1 MAYREMGFG
10 LRNQGNMFSMIRD
23 QIAASAFSAV
33 QGNEQFDD
41 FASQFELNQVQGV
54 ESMTLKGMLH
64 ERLSTRNY
72 NAFHGAMNRAS
83 VSQSDME
90 DIVARTED
98 FYKTVGGLEGF
109 SMQNFKGSEAD
120 IKAANMTLNA
130 QSHLQTAAAEALF
143 ATVTVKYEDEGASLT
158 VRAAGLGTYAY
169 GNTAWQQASDLK
181 PIFGQLRTGEMF
193 KDEVLAIYPVYPDDA
208 NDDTRELFVDAG
220 VVSPWG
226 ATYPENDAYGRENHD
241 TSYLKVPGNIP
252 NFLGLCQAPGQRAWT
267 ATDEIESNSI
277 MVEAIQVSG
286 KLGTTDVTFFINTR
300 SISNNTFI
308 TSTNIQS
315 SDDRRLNIY
324 LNRFKGFSVLDKDGK
339 NIGDTLF
346 KSFKDA
352 GFEPL
357 LDITL
362 TGNFQRQKNTLT
374 LNAGQV
380 GVIAL
385 EEITTGN
392 TIDRGRANDQQKALL
407 KSLTGGMV
415 NGARV
420 RANVNNISRGNFGY
434 RIEVFDTIKHLPIHR
449 GSPVSVK
456 YPISKDDVNQGSLDY
471 AISQMSVAINNQCSK
486 KAFDMAQEHLQYIT
500 SIDGYPV
507 VSNNQGSNV
516 LPGMH
521 YVQASAI
528 NRKISL
534 KESVSTVDSTGIFE
548 AVSAVFTNELSD
560 ITAALATKSG
570 IMAIAEY
577 GGTVAPKW
585 NIIVHQNLA
594 RFLMHL
600 GDARTL
606 GAGVGM
612 KAVETNF
619 TSQIGQILIVTEND
633 STSDYINP
641 LGGIGVMVSKENI
654 VVQGNVTRDQQ
665 DFGVVMTMPT
675 YKHWALNPIIG
686 SLVIEDAHEF
696 LGDEGLL
703 TKLGKQKVEVLGLA
717 EGLKAIADAQAPVTP

>member
-1 MAYREMGFG
+1 MAYREIGFG
-10 LRNQGNMFSMIRD
+10 LRNQGNLLHEIKQSLQNSGLDGVLGCENFNAFGD
-23 QIAASAFSAV
+23 QF
-33 QGNEQFDD
+33 QLGT
-41 FASQFELNQVQGV
+41 VQGV
-54 ESMTLKGMLH
+54 ENFSLKGMLKQ
-64 ERLSTRNY
+64 RLTGGNY
-72 NAFHGAMNRAS
+72 RAFHGAMNRSNVA
-83 VSQSDME
+83 QADME

-130 QSHLQTAAAEALF
+130 QSHLQTPAAEALY

-193 KDEVLAIYPVYPDDA
+193 KDEVLAIYPVFPEDI
-208 NDDTRELFVDAG
+208 NDDTRELFVDTTI
-220 VVSPWG
+220 VSPWG
-226 ATYPENDAYGRENHD
+226 ATYPENDAFGRENHD
-241 TSYLKVPGNIP
+241 TSYLKVPCMIP
-252 NFLGLCQAPGQRAWT
+252 NFLGLCEAPGQRAWT

-277 MVEAIQVSG
+277 MAEAIQVNA
-286 KLGTTDVTFFINTR
+286 KLEGVAVTFFINTR
-300 SISNNTFI
+300 AMSNNTFI

-315 SDDRRLNIY
+315 SDDRRLNIF
-324 LNRFKGFSVLDKDGK
+324 LNRYDGAVLDKDGK
-339 NIGDTLF
+339 DITDTLF
-346 KSFKDA
+346 KVYKDA
-352 GFEPL
+352 GFKPL
-357 LDITL
+357 LDITV

-380 GVIAL
+380 AVSAL
-385 EEITTGN
+385 EEISSGN
-392 TIDRGRANDQQKALL
+392 VIDRGRANDAQKALL
-407 KSLTGGMV
+407 KSLTEGMV
-415 NGARV
+415 NGLRV

-500 SIDGYPV
+500 SIDGHAV

-528 NRKISL
+528 NRRIML
-534 KESVSTVDSTGIFE
+534 KDTVSTVDSVGIFD

-612 KAVETNF
+612 KAIETNF

-675 YKHWALNPIIG
+675 YKHWSLNPIIG
-686 SLVIEDAHEF
+686 SLVIEDAKEF

-703 TKLGKQKVEVLGLA
+703 TKLAKQKVEVLGLTD
-717 EGLKAIADAQAPVTP
+717 GLKAIQEEIAKGNP